1 LDSRI
6 RPTFGERRWIGAGG
20 CDIQAAKQAGG
31 RAMIHR
37 NWRSMS
43 AVVALAAALSPGAG
57 AVSQPAGAPD
67 FKPGPDYAGVA
78 GSAAE
83 NSRITALCG
92 PNRNASDGYNPTPAR
107 PDQTRAPQVKSVP
120 FSVEVV
126 ATLDRGVGLA
136 VLPNGDLLVSQRAG
150 GLRTVS
156 KGKVSDPLAGAP
168 GDVAQPMGT
177 SNTGPVLDR
186 DFAKSRVLYYGWT
199 SAPKEKG
206 QPYMGHVLRAK
217 LSADEKS
224 LEDVKVIYEK
234 PFLAP
239 RRIVQA
245 RDGALL
251 IASAEVLDHG
261 PNPQSMTDPRGKILR
276 IAADGSIPKD
286 NPYLKTAGADPALYA
301 VGFRDIQGA
310 GLDATGAL
318 WVAENEPKGGDELN
332 RIKAGG
338 NYGFP
343 LISYG
348 RENGGAL
355 INGGKT
361 QQDGLE
367 QPVYFWTPSIA
378 PSGLAFYDGKAFP
391 AWKGDV
397 FVGAMSGKQLV
408 RLKLKDGRVVGEEKL
423 LMDRCKRT
431 KDVREGPDGLIY
443 VVTDETPSEI
453 LRLVPKR

>member
-1 LDSRI
+1 M
-6 RPTFGERRWIGAGG
+6 T
-20 CDIQAAKQAGG
+20 
-31 RAMIHR
+31 HR
-37 NWRSMS
+37 DWRSMA
-43 AVVALAAALSPGAG
+43 AVAALATALSPGAG
-57 AVSQPAGAPD
+57 AFSQPAGAPD

-83 NSRITALCG
+83 NARIAQLCG
-92 PNRNASDGYNPTPAR
+92 PNRNATDGYNPTPAR

-120 FSVEVV
+120 FNVEVV
-126 ATLDRGVGLA
+126 ATVDRGVGLA

-150 GLRTVS
+150 GLRTVG
-156 KGKVSDPLAGAP
+156 KGPNGGKVSDPLAGAP
-168 GDVAQPMGT
+168 ADVAGPMGT

-186 DFAKSRVLYYGWT
+186 DFARTRVLYYGWT

-206 QPYMGHVLRAK
+206 QPYMGHVLKAK

-245 RDGALL
+245 RDGTLL

-261 PNPQSMTDPRGKILR
+261 PNPQSPTDPRGKILR

-286 NPYLKTAGADPALYA
+286 NPFARTAGADPAFYA
-301 VGFRDIQGA
+301 LGFRDIQGA
-310 GLDATGAL
+310 GLDASGAL
-318 WVAENEPKGGDELN
+318 WVAENEPRGGDELN

-343 LISYG
+343 VISYG

-361 QQDGLE
+361 AQDGME
-367 QPVYFWTPSIA
+367 QPVYYWTPSIA
-378 PSGLAFYDGKAFP
+378 PSGLTFYDGKAFP

-408 RLKLKDGRVVGEEKL
+408 RLQLKNGRVVGEEKL

-431 KDVREGPDGLIY
+431 KDVREGPDGSIY
-443 VVTDETPSEI
+443 VVTDESPSEI
-453 LRLVPKR
+453 LRITPKR